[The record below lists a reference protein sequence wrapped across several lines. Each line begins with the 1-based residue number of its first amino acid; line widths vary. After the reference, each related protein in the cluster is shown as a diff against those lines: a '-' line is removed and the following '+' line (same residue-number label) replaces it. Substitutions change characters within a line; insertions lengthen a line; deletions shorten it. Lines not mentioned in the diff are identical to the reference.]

1 MSQQRTDL
9 HATESLIGNVEQ
21 FLANVV
27 ASLPADPGDVSH
39 GQRGR
44 PRILPS
50 MCLWSGLLVCVLR
63 GFSSQLGLWRLLA
76 VEGLWH
82 YPRQPVSDQA
92 VYNRLAKAG
101 SSSLQWLFASVTT
114 LLAERIAP
122 WMATDL
128 APFASEVVAIDAT
141 TLDPLARRLTDP
153 ADVSAGKTVLPGK
166 LLALFDLRR
175 QQWRRLLHRENPDEN
190 EKACARDLLEG
201 LPRGTLILA
210 DLGFFAFQWFDDL
223 TDAGHWWVS
232 RRRAKTS
239 VKVLHTLY
247 RDGDTLDQLVW
258 LGAYRADKAKQ
269 VVRQVQ
275 YRHGEALRSYLTNV
289 LDPQVLTLHDI
300 AVLYARRWDIEMA
313 IQLVK
318 QHLGVRLWWSSNL
331 VVIEQQ
337 LWATLI
343 IAQVVMGLR
352 LEIAG
357 RAEVDIFD
365 VSLPLLV
372 QYLPRYAARGEDPV
386 AAFVRDGRLA
396 KFIRPSRR
404 IVIQTPPI
412 DPTRIVPAPPDIH
425 LERVPRYAQR
435 RCQPGSDSN

>member
-1 MSQQRTDL
+1 MSRQPPKPQ
-9 HATESLIGNVEQ
+9 ATEPIIGDVEK
-21 FLANVV
+21 FLESIV
-27 ASLPADPGDVSH
+27 ADLPADPGDMSH
-39 GQRGR
+39 GRRGR
-44 PRILPS
+44 PRVLPS

-92 VYNRLAKAG
+92 IYKRLAKGG
-101 SSSLQWLFASVTT
+101 SASLQWLFASVTT

-122 WMATDL
+122 WMAMDL
-128 APFASEVVAIDAT
+128 APFASDVVAMDAT

-153 ADVSAGKTVLPGK
+153 ADASAVKTVLPGK
-166 LLALFDLRR
+166 LLGMFDLRR

-201 LPRGTLILA
+201 LSRGTLILA
-210 DLGFFAFQWFDDL
+210 DLGFFAFRWFDDL
-223 TDAGHWWVS
+223 TDAGHFWIS
-232 RRRAKTS
+232 RSRAKAT
-239 VKVLHTLY
+239 VTVLHTLY
-247 RDGDTLDQLVW
+247 HDGDTLDQLVW
-258 LGAYRADKAKQ
+258 LGAYRADKAQ
-269 VVRQVQ
+269 HVVRRVQ
-275 YRHGEALRSYLTNV
+275 YRHGEALRCYLTNV
-289 LDPQVLTLHDI
+289 LDPQQLTIHDI

-331 VVIEQQ
+331 VVVEQQ

-357 RAEVDIFD
+357 RAEVDVFD
-365 VSLPLLV
+365 VSVPLLV

-404 IVIQTPPI
+404 IAIQTPPI
-412 DPTRIVPAPPDIH
+412 DIARIVPPPPDLL

-435 RCQPGSDSN
+435 RCQPVSGAI